1 MNPKEYSA
9 AEAKRLL
16 GEMAPYF
23 AELEKQAM
31 EQMVATTTWDEDS
44 DRKRRYFA
52 DHIKV
57 IRDVQAKL
65 HSIITVAAPNVRAR
79 GHV

>member
-1 MNPKEYSA
+1 MTPKEYSA
-9 AEAKRLL
+9 VEAQRLL
-16 GEMAPYF
+16 GELKPYF
-23 AELEKQAM
+23 AELEKQCVEEM
-31 EQMVATTTWDEDS
+31 ISTTTWDEDS
-44 DRKRRYFA
+44 DRKRRYYA

-65 HSIITVAAPNVRAR
+65 KSVITVAAPNVRAR